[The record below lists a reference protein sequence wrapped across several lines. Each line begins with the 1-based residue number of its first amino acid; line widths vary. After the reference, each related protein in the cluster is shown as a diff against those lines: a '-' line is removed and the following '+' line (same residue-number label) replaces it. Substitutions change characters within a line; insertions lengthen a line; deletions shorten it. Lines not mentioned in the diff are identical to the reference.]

1 MRLVSLGR
9 KRWKLYYLCYRYIDM
24 KESSLFDISTPQ
36 PVFFSSLP
44 KTRRQADVVQEL
56 TKMIGR
62 NIRLYDMV
70 LQFLRTLFMRTRNV
84 HYCMLRAEL
93 LMAVHDADIQEIT
106 SADPCH
112 KFTWCLDACIRDRL
126 VDTKRMRELHGF
138 LDSMAGYHQQQVLGW
153 VLIMFVD
160 WLTSFCLSS
169 AVLCLF
175 SYFAVCRDVRW
186 RLIFSI

>member
-1 MRLVSLGR
+1 M
-9 KRWKLYYLCYRYIDM
+9 
-24 KESSLFDISTPQ
+24 STPL
-36 PVFFSSLP
+36 PVFFSAVP

-93 LMAVHDADIQEIT
+93 LMSVHDADIQEIT

-126 VDTKRMRELHGF
+126 VDSKRMRELHGF
-138 LDSMAGYHQQQVLGW
+138 LDSMAGYHQQQVLGY
-153 VLIMFVD
+153 VHR
-160 WLTSFCLSS
+160 SS
-169 AVLCLF
+169 ECIYTHCVFL
-175 SYFAVCRDVRW
+175 R
-186 RLIFSI
+186 

>member
-1 MRLVSLGR
+1 MQYVDCRMNKLWCVLQKLEAHITLWYYCSVFLVSLL
-9 KRWKLYYLCYRYIDM
+9 KCDLCFRYIDL
-24 KESSLFDISTPQ
+24 KESSLFDMNTSL

-44 KTRRQADVVQEL
+44 KTRRQTDVVQEL

-84 HYCMLRAEL
+84 HYCTLRAEL

-112 KFTWCLDACIRDRL
+112 KFTWCLDACIRDKL
-126 VDTKRMRELHGF
+126 IDTKRMRELHGF
-138 LDSMAGYHQQQVLGW
+138 LDSMTGYHQQQVLGW
-153 VLIMFVD
+153 VRCQLD
-160 WLTSFCLSS
+160 S
-169 AVLCLF
+169 
-175 SYFAVCRDVRW
+175 
-186 RLIFSI
+186 